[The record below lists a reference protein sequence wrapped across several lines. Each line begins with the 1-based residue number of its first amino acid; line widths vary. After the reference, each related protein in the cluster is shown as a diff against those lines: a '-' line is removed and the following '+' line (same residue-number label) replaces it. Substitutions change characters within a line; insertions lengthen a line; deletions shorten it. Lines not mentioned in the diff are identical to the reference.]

1 MRLHMALVRL
11 LRLPQVFLNNS
22 LLLHTLTPLLFFTIL
37 VPESVEEY
45 VFDFSA
51 GVVLSDYVQILL
63 GFITTDCLY
72 IISRQYFNSSL
83 ESSSVF
89 LILQRVIK

>member
-1 MRLHMALVRL
+1 MALVRL
-11 LRLPQVFLNNS
+11 LRLSQVFLYHS
-22 LLLHTLTPLLFFTIL
+22 LFLHALTPLLFFTVL

-45 VFDFSA
+45 VFDLAA

-63 GFITTDCLY
+63 GFITTDCLFY

-83 ESSSVF
+83 KSSSVL
-89 LILQRVIK
+89 LILQRVVK

>member
-1 MRLHMALVRL
+1 MALVRL
-11 LRLPQVFLNNS
+11 LRLSQVFLYHS
-22 LLLHTLTPLLFFTIL
+22 LFLHALTPLLFFTVL

-45 VFDFSA
+45 VFDLAA

-83 ESSSVF
+83 KSSSVL
-89 LILQRVIK
+89 LILQRVVK